1 MHLPPHALE
10 LAEIQLGV
18 LTRRQLLQ
26 SGVTPA
32 ELRTRVGREWRL
44 LLRGVVLLGNGLPD
58 VRQRLVAALLYAG
71 PGSWLAGSTA
81 AALHGVP
88 GLEICR
94 PVRVLVA
101 APHRARDH
109 AWVSI
114 RNTTLVD
121 ERVHER
127 GALRLSCPA
136 RAVVD
141 AAAEAPT
148 DELATAIIVGAAQ
161 NRIARLDDLAHWT
174 AARGA
179 RGSTRMWQALE
190 RAATG
195 AWSVP
200 ETELL
205 ALLST
210 SPVLPPVWPNPE
222 LRDPADRRLTT
233 PDAWLDDVALAVM
246 VHSKKFHAG
255 DLDWEATVEHD
266 TDLQAARVIVVGVTP
281 RSISQQPERT
291 LKRIETAYLTARAS
305 GLRAEVTATQ
315 RDPWLFG
322 RANPQLIAR

>member
-1 MHLPPHALE
+1 MHLPLHALE

-32 ELRTRVGREWRL
+32 ELRTRIGREWRL
-44 LLRGVVLLGNGLPD
+44 LLRGVILLGNGLPD

-71 PGSWLAGSTA
+71 PDSWLAGSTA

-136 RAVVD
+136 RAVVLSQRHRTALPD
-141 AAAEAPT
+141 STTWLTGPPPVAHAGRAGCGRPSTAP
-148 DELATAIIVGAAQ
+148 A
-161 NRIARLDDLAHWT
+161 LAHGQC
-174 AARGA
+174 R
-179 RGSTRMWQALE
+179 RRSC
-190 RAATG
+190 
-195 AWSVP
+195 
-200 ETELL
+200 
-205 ALLST
+205 
-210 SPVLPPVWPNPE
+210 SP
-222 LRDPADRRLTT
+222 
-233 PDAWLDDVALAVM
+233 
-246 VHSKKFHAG
+246 S
-255 DLDWEATVEHD
+255 
-266 TDLQAARVIVVGVTP
+266 
-281 RSISQQPERT
+281 
-291 LKRIETAYLTARAS
+291 
-305 GLRAEVTATQ
+305 
-315 RDPWLFG
+315 
-322 RANPQLIAR
+322 